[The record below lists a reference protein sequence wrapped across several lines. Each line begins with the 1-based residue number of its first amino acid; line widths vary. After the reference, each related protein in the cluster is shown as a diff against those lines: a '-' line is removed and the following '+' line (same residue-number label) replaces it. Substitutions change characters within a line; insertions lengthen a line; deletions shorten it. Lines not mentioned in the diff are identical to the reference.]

1 MDRLVD
7 VIKEG
12 QIVTIPESQ
21 ARHEELFILRVHEKK
36 DLSESLPSIESR
48 RRSGRSNV
56 PLPPSRSS
64 GKWHSYQSEYSK
76 NNVIRE
82 LKDNFHWE
90 IGKAR
95 KERSLTRLQLANAI
109 NVPENAIKM
118 VENGELPSDDFVL
131 VNKLQNYL
139 GIQLRKDGKTFEAPL
154 SKLASPA
161 STVNP
166 PKGPAYV
173 PKPDFTRK
181 DLSLADLQ
189 RMKAQREK
197 SRQSPGEQSS
207 KDALAGDDIEL
218 FD

>member
-7 VIKEG
+7 AIKEG
-12 QIVTIPESQ
+12 QIITIPESQ
-21 ARHEELFILRVHEKK
+21 AREEELFILRVHEKK
-36 DLSESLPSIESR
+36 DPSADLPSIESR
-48 RRSGRSNV
+48 RRSGRSAV
-56 PLPPSRSS
+56 PLAPRPTT
-64 GKWHSYQSEYSK
+64 KWHSYQSEYSK
-76 NNVIRE
+76 NNVVRE

-95 KERSLTRLQLANAI
+95 RERSLTRLQLANAI

-139 GIQLRKDGKTFEAPL
+139 GVQLRKDGKTFEAPL
-154 SKLASPA
+154 PKLTPSSAA
-161 STVNP
+161 ST

-181 DLSLADLQ
+181 DLSLSDLQ
-189 RMKAQREK
+189 RMKSQREK
-197 SRQSPGEQSS
+197 ARQMSGEQTS
-207 KDALAGDDIEL
+207 KDSLAGDDIEL
-218 FD
+218 FE